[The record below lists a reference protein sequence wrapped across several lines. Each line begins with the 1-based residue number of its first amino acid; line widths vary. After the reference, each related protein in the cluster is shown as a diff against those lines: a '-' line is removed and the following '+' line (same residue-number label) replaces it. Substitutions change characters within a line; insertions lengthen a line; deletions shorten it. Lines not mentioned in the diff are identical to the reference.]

1 MISLETSVSLAS
13 LGLIV
18 MFVLLMYS
26 FISFLIGPQSQGP
39 DVVVQPE
46 GVLIQIVSISAGPGI
61 ILAGITYGLIKN
73 YGSRKIGIIL
83 CISGI
88 VLIIGNIL
96 VQDMIS
102 RIPQILFVPGI
113 HPLTYAL
120 LAARN
125 WNCRNRN
132 YCFYERRKNKA
143 THWRRKPLSEK
154 LPIRNIYFKR
164 KILPIEIFHNVLND
178 SYRLSND
185 LNSPVLSVVIGTKPD
200 FYKQAPVMIEALQ
213 QKLPAFVIDTG
224 QHFDDLLGFGIQEFE
239 LQDHIA
245 CNLQIR
251 GDLMEKASELILK
264 FGSFGRYLKKNFGN
278 FSQMLPIVHGDTLV
292 AGIAPLAWVFGMG
305 QKVAQNEAG
314 LRSMSPESIKYLKV
328 NEDPTKSSVEKFVD
342 SQFEGRWFLAREEP
356 FPEQIDTWICSA
368 GTQFFFAP
376 TQLNKDNLVREG
388 YPEEFIHVVGNS
400 VVDAIEI
407 KRKNKPKTSMFDIY
421 PKLETGEWIRLDI
434 HRRENL
440 TEHRFSSIIKSISYL
455 IKNTDYK
462 LVLIMLN
469 AMKSAPEIL
478 SSRTKSTESGKRLSR

>member
-1 MISLETSVSLAS
+1 MKTTNIEKIEISK
-13 LGLIV
+13 
-18 MFVLLMYS
+18 
-26 FISFLIGPQSQGP
+26 Q
-39 DVVVQPE
+39 
-46 GVLIQIVSISAGPGI
+46 
-61 ILAGITYGLIKN
+61 N
-73 YGSRKIGIIL
+73 
-83 CISGI
+83 
-88 VLIIGNIL
+88 
-96 VQDMIS
+96 
-102 RIPQILFVPGI
+102 
-113 HPLTYAL
+113 
-120 LAARN
+120 
-125 WNCRNRN
+125 
-132 YCFYERRKNKA
+132 
-143 THWRRKPLSEK
+143 
-154 LPIRNIYFKR
+154 LPINVNTTLLRD
-164 KILPIEIFHNVLND
+164 IFHLAKQE
-178 SYRLSND
+178 
-185 LNSPVLSVVIGTKPD
+185 NSPILSVVIGTKPD
-200 FYKQAPVMIEALQ
+200 FYKQAPLVVEAKRE
-213 QKLPAFVIDTG
+213 KLPVFVIDTG
-224 QHFDDLLGFGIQEFE
+224 QHFDDVLGFGIKEFKLE
-239 LQDHIA
+239 ESVGCD
-245 CNLQIR
+245 LQIR

-278 FSQMLPIVHGDTLV
+278 FSQLLPIVHGDTLV

-407 KRKNKPKTSMFDIY
+407 KRKNKPKTSLFDIY

-469 AMKSAPEIL
+469 AMKSALRSYHLEQNLLNLAKDYPDKFIITPLWKEYSHVIEFLDSGHCWAEMTDSGSMQEELLYFPKVLSLTVRLNTDRPETIFDARGNIL
-478 SSRTKSTESGKRLSR
+478 IPPVNSSWITTLIDEAFNRKEGLGLELKNKRMIYGQPGTVSKKIVKIVKKEFENGDANFYPWLHQRIGLWKEKQIIDYM